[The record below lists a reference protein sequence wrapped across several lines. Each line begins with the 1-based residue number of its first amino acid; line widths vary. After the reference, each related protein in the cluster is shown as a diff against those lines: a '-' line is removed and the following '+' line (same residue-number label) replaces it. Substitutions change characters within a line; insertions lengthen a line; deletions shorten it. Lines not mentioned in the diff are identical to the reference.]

1 MDGFKFRERRENI
14 EKIYD
19 EVNTLVEQKA
29 IDQASLKLKSTEKM
43 LDDLS
48 EEDLSEIQQ
57 RSALNLKIRIEHL
70 GKTVYK
76 LENKN
81 KGNA

>member
-1 MDGFKFRERRENI
+1 MEGFKFRERRENI

-19 EVNTLVEQKA
+19 EVNGLVDKKSV
-29 IDQASLKLKSTEKM
+29 DQASEMLKTTETM
-43 LDDLS
+43 LADLFD
-48 EEDLSEIQQ
+48 EELTEIQQ

-70 GKTVYK
+70 GKTIFK